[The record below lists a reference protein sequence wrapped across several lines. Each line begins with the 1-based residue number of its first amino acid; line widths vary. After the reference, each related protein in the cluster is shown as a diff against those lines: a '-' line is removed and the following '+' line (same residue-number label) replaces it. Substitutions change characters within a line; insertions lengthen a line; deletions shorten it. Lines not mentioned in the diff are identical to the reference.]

1 MGKYQSSSC
10 VRKIKNSVGD
20 ETYSVWRGLLIVKK
34 KIQENKSN
42 TLAQQQ
48 QQARLAAAYDQSGL
62 FAPALELGTPRRPR
76 VQTLI
81 TAFISM
87 NTNKKVFVVGEEPD
101 EEGKLEV
108 TVNYPAIRCSKGRLR
123 MPRNMAVTKNAGEL
137 SLSFSH
143 LAEQDG
149 PDRYATDKV
158 YALVVETEIWDSELF
173 DLGTRADGEPVQV
186 TLPEGWNMDA
196 IHIYAFV
203 VTQNG
208 KTASNSLYLTAE

>member
-108 TVNYPAIRCSKGRLR
+108 TVNYPAIRSSKGRLR

-186 TLPEGWNMDA
+186 TLPEGWSMDA

>member
-158 YALVVETEIWDSELF
+158 YALVVETENSISSPTAKLS
-173 DLGTRADGEPVQV
+173 GISMVTVGPDGSGSTSPVSS
-186 TLPEGWNMDA
+186 T
-196 IHIYAFV
+196 
-203 VTQNG
+203 
-208 KTASNSLYLTAE
+208 